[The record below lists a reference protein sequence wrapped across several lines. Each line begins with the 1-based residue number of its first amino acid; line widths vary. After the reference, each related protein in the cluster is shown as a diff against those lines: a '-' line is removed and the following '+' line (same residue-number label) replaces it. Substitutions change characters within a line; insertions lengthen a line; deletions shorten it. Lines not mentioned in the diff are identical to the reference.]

1 MISSANND
9 FARTRKIVDDVL
21 LMSFP
26 MRALGIDF
34 RRNVTLLRLR
44 DGRLVIH
51 SSAPFSERDLGVI
64 KDFGEPVWLV
74 DATLMHDTFA
84 KKGRAALIGPSYLA
98 PDGFTKATGIP
109 TAALFPPPSDWAGE
123 IDVLRID
130 GIRTNEHA
138 LFHRRSRTLVVADLF
153 FSFPRQMR
161 GWPRFF
167 VRHIMRL
174 PRLFGVS
181 VFFRRLMIRD
191 KQAFMRSMNALL
203 RWDFERLIV
212 AHWEPIEKD
221 AKEAVEQAL
230 RDGGFQCDG
239 PQRPDSI
246 SLLEVTSD
254 GGRVRRLAWTSEGI
268 GLA

>member
-1 MISSANND
+1 MSVRVAVVGLGWAGRELWLPLLREHND
-9 FARTRKIVDDVL
+9 FKVVA
-21 LMSFP
+21 
-26 MRALGIDF
+26 A
-34 RRNVTLLRLR
+34 
-44 DGRLVIH
+44 
-51 SSAPFSERDLGVI
+51 
-64 KDFGEPVWLV
+64 V
-74 DATLMHDTFA
+74 DADP
-84 KKGRAALIGPSYLA
+84 AARQA
-98 PDGFTKATGIP
+98 FTKATGIP
-109 TAALFPPPSDWAGE
+109 TAALLPPPPDWAGE
-123 IDVLRID
+123 IDVLAID
-130 GIRTNEHA
+130 GLRTNEHA

-230 RDGGFQCDG
+230 RDGGFQCG
-239 PQRPDSI
+239 
-246 SLLEVTSD
+246 T
-254 GGRVRRLAWTSEGI
+254 
-268 GLA
+268 GLSAPTQSAY